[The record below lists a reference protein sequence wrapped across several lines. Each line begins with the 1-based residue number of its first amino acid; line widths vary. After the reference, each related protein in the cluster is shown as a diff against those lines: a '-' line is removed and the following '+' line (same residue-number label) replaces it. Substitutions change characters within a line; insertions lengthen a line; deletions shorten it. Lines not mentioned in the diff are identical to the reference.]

1 MFAGFVAVIQ
11 WCQDHWLDNLC
22 GHSFMFA
29 IWLPQ
34 LQIAYPY
41 SILEDMGKG
50 RGGSSFLYPF
60 YQESRCFPRS
70 PHETFISITFIDHNC
85 VNGLHSLQLQGSLRK
100 WVFIFS
106 WWRWAK
112 EKRIGNDVWIIHF
125 IMPEYQLVQEP
136 VFAYFFYQSTIRIG
150 IPLLGQTPPDDYALT
165 TCPTP
170 THSLWVTLTPINY
183 LDCHLQWSGY
193 PSCHCLLL
201 AWKHLATFQRPRGS
215 TYPTGYVEEAS
226 ILTPPVFTWI
236 MLKLCMCAH
245 ENKHTCAYAYRK
257 KGEK

>member
-136 VFAYFFYQSTIRIG
+136 VFAYFFASPQLELESRSWVRRLLMTMLWPPVQH
-150 IPLLGQTPPDDYALT
+150 PLTPCEWPWPQLT
-165 TCPTP
+165 T
-170 THSLWVTLTPINY
+170 
-183 LDCHLQWSGY
+183 
-193 PSCHCLLL
+193 
-201 AWKHLATFQRPRGS
+201 
-215 TYPTGYVEEAS
+215 
-226 ILTPPVFTWI
+226 
-236 MLKLCMCAH
+236 
-245 ENKHTCAYAYRK
+245 
-257 KGEK
+257 